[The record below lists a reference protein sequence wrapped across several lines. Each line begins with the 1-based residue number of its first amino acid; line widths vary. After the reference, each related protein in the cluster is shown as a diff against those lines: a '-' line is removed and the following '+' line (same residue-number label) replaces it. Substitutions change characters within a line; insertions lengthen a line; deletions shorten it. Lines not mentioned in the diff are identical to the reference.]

1 MEKAISE
8 KEYIIRC
15 YKMYFAH
22 FQDKKMV
29 IYGIGKNTRIIL
41 ENFTNENIVG
51 LMDESRTGEW
61 IYGKEIITMEEA
73 VSRGTEIILI
83 VARAS
88 NVNIIYRRISE
99 VCAYHGI
106 RIYDINGEEITPE
119 AVMDCDC
126 SAYLQITFSNLKQKI
141 DSVEVISFDIFD
153 TLVMRDVLYPR
164 DIFSLVEMKTGHG
177 FRDKRIRSE
186 VNLYA
191 EGKSPRL
198 KEIYARMGEDFL
210 PEYELEEERK
220 HLHRRQSGCQALDY
234 AQKQGKEIYFVSD
247 MYLDSIV
254 LERLL
259 QDLDIPAQ
267 KERILVSCE
276 FGVSKCNGLFL
287 ELRKRAGTRRILH
300 VGDNR
305 EADIEAARR
314 YGIEDTFYIPN
325 ALKML
330 EDSYAESLLNYTVT
344 LEARLVIGK
353 FLTQVF
359 SDGFIFSDSQGKI
372 VLSNNR
378 QIGEIFV
385 APFIYRFFGWLLD
398 MAEKKNLEH
407 ILLAARDGRL
417 LERIYYYF
425 EEKGRKQPRMDY
437 FYISRAVAV
446 LAGIRED
453 EDILHSSRLA
463 FNGSEKELL
472 KSRFRL
478 ADEDICPQRGM
489 VEQDYILMH
498 KEAIL
503 KSADKVRGRFEKYIA
518 SICNEDEEDIG
529 FFDFISSGTCQKA
542 LMNIVNFHLT
552 GLYVGNVNNETEYKP
567 DIDVSSM
574 FGESSYNVFKK
585 GYCVL
590 DNYFLLE
597 NIITSE
603 EATLIDFDQEG
614 HPVLG
619 QELRTDRQLQALED
633 IQNGVL
639 SYIKESS
646 LEPEDMCRVDLK
658 LVDLIFGLLSESS
671 CVVRTDYF
679 REHHLEDSFCNRKFD
694 LDLPR

>member
-1 MEKAISE
+1 MEKVISE

-15 YKMYFAH
+15 YERYFSR
-22 FQDKKMV
+22 FRDRKMV

-51 LMDESRTGEW
+51 LMDEGRTGEW
-61 IYGKEIITMEEA
+61 IYGKEIIPMEEA

-99 VCAYHGI
+99 ACVCHGI
-106 RIYDINGEEITPE
+106 RIYDINGEEIKPDTIINRDYSE
-119 AVMDCDC
+119 
-126 SAYLQITFSNLKQKI
+126 YRKITFSNLKQKI
-141 DSVEVISFDIFD
+141 DKAEIVSFDIFD

-164 DIFSLVEMKTGHG
+164 DIFSLVEKKTGHD
-177 FRDKRIRSE
+177 FRNRRIRSE
-186 VNLYA
+186 MNLYA
-191 EGKSPRL
+191 EGKNPCL
-198 KEIYARMGEDFL
+198 KEIYEGMEEDFS
-210 PEYELEEERK
+210 PEYELEMERK
-220 HLHRRQSGCQALDY
+220 HLHPRESGCRALDY
-234 AQKQGKEIYFVSD
+234 ARKQRKEIYFVSD

-259 QDLDIPAQ
+259 QALGIPAQ

-276 FGVSKCNGLFL
+276 FGVSKHDGLFL
-287 ELRKRAGTRRILH
+287 ELRKRAGNRRILH
-300 VGDNR
+300 IGDNQ

-325 ALKML
+325 TLKML
-330 EDSYAESLLNYTVT
+330 EDSYAEPLLTCT
-344 LEARLVIGK
+344 AALEDRLVIGK
-353 FLTQVF
+353 LLTQVF
-359 SDGFIFSDSQGKI
+359 SDGFLFSDSQGKI
-372 VLSNNR
+372 VLSDNR

-385 APFIYRFFGWLLD
+385 APFIYRFYGWLLD
-398 MAEKKNLEH
+398 MAEAKKLEH

-417 LERIYYYF
+417 LERIYCYF
-425 EEKGRKQPRMDY
+425 EEKGLKQPRMDY

-453 EDILHSSRLA
+453 DDILHSSRLA
-463 FNGSEKELL
+463 FNGSGEEMLR
-472 KSRFRL
+472 SRFWL
-478 ADEDICPQRGM
+478 TEDEICPQKEAAGQ
-489 VEQDYILMH
+489 EYILLH
-498 KEAIL
+498 REAIL
-503 KSADKVRGRFEKYIA
+503 KSAAELRGRFEKYIA
-518 SICNEDEEDIG
+518 SICRENEENVG

-542 LMNIVNFHLT
+542 LMNIVDFHLT

-567 DIDVSSM
+567 DIDVTSM
-574 FGESSYNVFKK
+574 FGKSSYNVFKK

-590 DNYFLLE
+590 DHYFLLE

-614 HPVLG
+614 RPVLG
-619 QELRTDRQLQALED
+619 RESRTDEQLQALED

-639 SYIKESS
+639 TYIKESC
-646 LEPEDMCRVDLK
+646 LKPEEMRKVNLK
-658 LVDLIFGLLSESS
+658 LADLIFGLLSEQS

-679 REHHLEDSFCNRKFD
+679 KEHHLEDSFCNREFD
-694 LDLPR
+694 LELPR